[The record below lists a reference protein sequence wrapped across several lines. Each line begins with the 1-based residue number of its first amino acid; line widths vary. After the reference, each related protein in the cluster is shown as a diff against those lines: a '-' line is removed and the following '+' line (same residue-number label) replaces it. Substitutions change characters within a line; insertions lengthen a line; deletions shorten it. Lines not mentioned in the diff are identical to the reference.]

1 MLLGL
6 VLLLLLMLQMLMVL
20 QFLQQMWILCQQL
33 IQTHLSS
40 VATADVGVDELD
52 AEHDAG
58 LELAAAPAV
67 VVTAEFD
74 GDNPVRT

>member
-1 MLLGL
+1 
-6 VLLLLLMLQMLMVL
+6 VDFVPA
-20 QFLQQMWILCQQL
+20 
-33 IQTHLSS
+33 TDSDSS
-40 VATADVGVDELD
+40 VAAADVGVDELD